1 MHNQFKGVYAPYI
14 KQYIDFKRSV
24 GFKYKTEATIFTYFD
39 QFTIKRAEKSI
50 GITRDLAEAWS
61 KLNPNESS
69 SYKYHRCVCLN
80 QLASYLCKIGLPS
93 YVLPLP
99 HNKNTFTPHIFSR
112 AQIAALFKA
121 CDSVSGKK
129 KEWIQRL
136 SSFLLLSG
144 FCMRL
149 AYVSVKL

>member
-1 MHNQFKGVYAPYI
+1 MHDQFKGVYAPYI
-14 KQYIDFKRSV
+14 KQYIDFKRSL
-24 GFKYKTEATIFTYFD
+24 GFKYRTEATIFTYFD

-112 AQIAALFKA
+112 AQITALFKA
-121 CDSVSGKK
+121 P
-129 KEWIQRL
+129 
-136 SSFLLLSG
+136 
-144 FCMRL
+144 
-149 AYVSVKL
+149 